1 MEIEHRADALFA
13 LPRLPWTVS
22 LFGEPPGWRRDLDER
37 GIEVVEPGRAVDL
50 AVATEDQLDAAL
62 ESGAASVIV
71 EGSRASARD
80 LVEAGY
86 RATRVL
92 SLPVA
97 GTPVLFVDLDR
108 RGAARY
114 ALRRGV
120 VHREVWRTARNEAVA
135 VLVGAGIVPPFPALV
150 GVGSREPGPPALV
163 AAGRELGVP
172 GDGGWVQLVSPGSVV
187 RRNGLLVFPPRAGQP
202 SHVVKFSRLREPSP
216 TFEREEQGVAR
227 VTAAGGVVAA
237 RAPRYLGRVEADG
250 FPAAVETAAPGTKLS
265 TYLRRPLPRAA
276 KLRPL
281 EAVARWLVDVARQ
294 TARPPEA
301 LASERERLARDVL
314 PAWADRGVSPELALT
329 LPPVPAIFEHNDLS
343 EENVVVRRGAFT
355 VLDWEWAEPA
365 GLPLA
370 DLLYFGVHALR
381 IVDGAGESQGERERH
396 VVDLLRGSA
405 PSSSVLFSWVRSLA
419 SELELTPDA
428 VGGLATLAWLRRA
441 EANRRE
447 RERAEEVGGA
457 PLQPASVERVA
468 QLWVETEG
476 LGPGWSAWRG

>member
-13 LPRLPWTVS
+13 LPRMPWTVS

-120 VHREVWRTARNEAVA
+120 VHRQLWRTARNEAVA
-135 VLVGAGIVPPFPALV
+135 ALVGAGLVPQFPALV

-172 GDGGWVQLVSPGSVV
+172 GDGGWVLLVSPGSVV
-187 RRNGLLVFPPRAGQP
+187 RRNGLLVFPSGAAQP
-202 SHVVKFSRLREPSP
+202 SHVLKFSRLREPSP
-216 TFEREEQGVAR
+216 TFEREERGVAR
-227 VTAAGGVVAA
+227 VAAAGGAVAA

-281 EAVARWLVDVARQ
+281 EAVARWLVDVARE
-294 TARPPEA
+294 TAGPPQ
-301 LASERERLARDVL
+301 VL
-314 PAWADRGVSPELALT
+314 GPD
-329 LPPVPAIFEHNDLS
+329 LPPVSPTFQHNDLA
-343 EENVVVRRGAFT
+343 EENVVVRRGEFT
-355 VLDWEWAEPA
+355 VLDWEWADPA
-365 GLPLA
+365 GLPLG
-370 DLLYFGVHALR
+370 DLLYFGVHALA
-381 IVDGAGESQGERERH
+381 IVDGAGEGAADRERH
-396 VVDLLRGSA
+396 LVDLLRGRA
-405 PSSSVLFSWVRSLA
+405 PSSPILFRWVRSLV
-419 SELELTPDA
+419 SELQLPANA
-428 VGGLATLAWLRRA
+428 VGGLATLSWLGRA
-441 EANRRE
+441 DLSRRE
-447 RERAEEVGGA
+447 RMRAQEVGGA
-457 PLQPASVERVA
+457 PLDLSYPERVGR
-468 QLWVETEG
+468 LWVEMEG
-476 LGPGWSAWRG
+476 LGPGWSAWRQ